1 MFVEHGPEVG
11 SSFGDVPL
19 TNHFEAEPEV
29 SRPIR
34 FFGRLKIDRQIPRPR
49 GSQAFAD
56 GSAAPTLALMLWT
69 YGGIVKVPIVDAFG
83 AMRFHCIRDR
93 QPAT

>member
-29 SRPIR
+29 R
-34 FFGRLKIDRQIPRPR
+34 FFGRLKILRLSYRL
-49 GSQAFAD
+49 
-56 GSAAPTLALMLWT
+56 AALVQLGLACPA
-69 YGGIVKVPIVDAFG
+69 G
-83 AMRFHCIRDR
+83 RF
-93 QPAT
+93 